1 MATFLSALD
10 FETTGLDYMKG
21 ERIIEACVQVWRL
34 EDRKKVIDWT
44 QLINPQGQR
53 INPRAQKVHGIS
65 AADLI
70 GKPIFKEVAPKITA
84 MLGRS
89 KAVVTHNGEFFDLPF
104 LAYELSKVDVPL
116 PKGLESFDTMT
127 GGMFASYDQ
136 KPPSLKELCWAAG
149 VEYDDE
155 QAHAASYDVE
165 VMMKSFFTL
174 TDLGYYDISHLTET
188 EKEAA

>member
-1 MATFLSALD
+1 
-10 FETTGLDYMKG
+10 MKG

-70 GKPIFKEVAPKITA
+70 GKPVFKEVAPKITA

-136 KPPSLKELCWAAG
+136 KPPSLGELCWAMG
-149 VEYDDE
+149 VKYDPE
-155 QAHAASYDVE
+155 QAHGASYDVSI
-165 VMMKSFFTL
+165 MMEAFFAGV
-174 TDLGYYDISHLTET
+174 DLGYFNIDHLLESSV
-188 EKEAA
+188 AA